1 MVKSSD
7 IIRQCYMNLTDAVEK
22 YQDNWTAAT
31 TTTTTSDD
39 KIRRGV
45 W

>member
-1 MVKSSD
+1 MAKTYS
-7 IIRQCYMNLTDAVEK
+7 IIYQCFVNLTDAVKK

-45 W
+45 

>member
-1 MVKSSD
+1 
-7 IIRQCYMNLTDAVEK
+7 LTDAVEK

-39 KIRRGV
+39 KNRRGF
-45 W
+45 

>member
-1 MVKSSD
+1 MGKTGD
-7 IIRQCYMNLTDAVEK
+7 IIRQCYVVLTDAVEK

-45 W
+45 